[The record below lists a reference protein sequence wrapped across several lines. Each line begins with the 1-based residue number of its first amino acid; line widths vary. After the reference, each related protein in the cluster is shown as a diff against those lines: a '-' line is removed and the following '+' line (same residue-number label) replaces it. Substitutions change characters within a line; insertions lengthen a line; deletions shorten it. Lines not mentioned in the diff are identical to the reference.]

1 MHDEVAEAL
10 AVRHIALL
18 LEAPLAMEWRAP
30 DDLSADPIRGARLPG
45 CVVSRPERDQRM
57 YQAAQPP
64 RVGARAAPGGPAAED
79 RLHDRCDQGGQ
90 GECDQQGERD
100 RDLHRAIASA
110 WKIAAGTPFPSA
122 RGGCMRSRLRG
133 GARMS
138 DERKLS
144 RRGFVKGTG
153 LAASAAVLLEG
164 AEGKQPRGRAKKLGP
179 GAVEIS
185 LKVNGVDRRVSVEPR
200 ATLASVLRDQ
210 FHLTGTK
217 IGCDRGACGAC
228 TVMVGEAAVA
238 SCLMFALDAVG
249 SPILTIEG
257 LAKREQLAPIQA
269 AFVAHDALQCGFCTP
284 GMVMSCHA
292 LLQRSPHP
300 SEDDVRKAVAGN
312 TCRCGTY
319 PKVFEA
325 ALAAVATAPA
335 KAGPAQGDLP
345 AALAASGATAYGNTS
360 PVQGGT
366 AETDAAKAHDKGEGE
381 ASRMFQVGLPG
392 ALTTKE
398 RKVPAS
404 EPQPW
409 DGRAQLRVM
418 GQRVPRIDGPEKVTG
433 RARYCFDVQLSGML
447 HAAVVRSPHAHAR
460 IERVDVSDA
469 EKMPGVHATY
479 VVERLLGPAE
489 LKVKPANPGPY
500 PRIRYEGAPV
510 AAVAAAT
517 AAQAEDAARAIRVE
531 YEVLPHVADIDDAR
545 KEGAPVVF
553 EGGVEQKG
561 TAGGGGAA
569 KDVPQ
574 RGNVR
579 GPVVGGNDADV
590 EKALA
595 GSDVRIEQEYRT
607 EVQTH
612 SAIET
617 HGVVADWRDDGVTLY
632 ASTQGIHSVQ
642 DEIAALFKLPKS
654 KVRVICEFTGGGFG
668 AKFGAG
674 NHGVIA
680 LHLSRKAKRPVRL
693 FLDRRAEHL
702 AVGNRPSSIQR
713 LRLGAS
719 TDGKLQAIELKA
731 YGSAGCAA
739 GAGCAGPAKNLYPA
753 KAVRTE
759 ENDVFLHTG
768 PAAALRAPRHPQG
781 GFAAGQAIDG
791 LAEALGMDPLALRD
805 RHDAHPAR
813 RAERRIGA
821 EKFGW
826 KEARARKDSGA
837 LKRGVGLAQGG
848 SDVRAAARKL
858 GRTVRGYASR
868 AKDYDGWR
876 DDNRFTATIGG
887 AQFVEVE
894 VDTET
899 GIVRVLRALAVHDCG
914 RPVNRLA
921 IESQINGGIIQ
932 GVSYA
937 LHERRLIDRATGK
950 MVNADLEQYRIA
962 GAKDVPRIE
971 AIVLDHFR
979 GRSSTDAS
987 GIGEPATVPTCAAIA
1002 NAVAHATGARMR
1014 SLPITPARVLEALK
1028 GMRS

>member
-1 MHDEVAEAL
+1 
-10 AVRHIALL
+10 
-18 LEAPLAMEWRAP
+18 
-30 DDLSADPIRGARLPG
+30 
-45 CVVSRPERDQRM
+45 
-57 YQAAQPP
+57 
-64 RVGARAAPGGPAAED
+64 
-79 RLHDRCDQGGQ
+79 
-90 GECDQQGERD
+90 
-100 RDLHRAIASA
+100 
-110 WKIAAGTPFPSA
+110 
-122 RGGCMRSRLRG
+122 
-133 GARMS
+133 
-138 DERKLS
+138 
-144 RRGFVKGTG
+144 
-153 LAASAAVLLEG
+153 
-164 AEGKQPRGRAKKLGP
+164 
-179 GAVEIS
+179 
-185 LKVNGVDRRVSVEPR
+185 
-200 ATLASVLRDQ
+200 
-210 FHLTGTK
+210 
-217 IGCDRGACGAC
+217 
-228 TVMVGEAAVA
+228 
-238 SCLMFALDAVG
+238 
-249 SPILTIEG
+249 
-257 LAKREQLAPIQA
+257 
-269 AFVAHDALQCGFCTP
+269 
-284 GMVMSCHA
+284 
-292 LLQRSPHP
+292 
-300 SEDDVRKAVAGN
+300 
-312 TCRCGTY
+312 
-319 PKVFEA
+319 
-325 ALAAVATAPA
+325 
-335 KAGPAQGDLP
+335 
-345 AALAASGATAYGNTS
+345 
-360 PVQGGT
+360 
-366 AETDAAKAHDKGEGE
+366 
-381 ASRMFQVGLPG
+381 
-392 ALTTKE
+392 
-398 RKVPAS
+398 
-404 EPQPW
+404 
-409 DGRAQLRVM
+409 
-418 GQRVPRIDGPEKVTG
+418 
-433 RARYCFDVQLSGML
+433 
-447 HAAVVRSPHAHAR
+447 
-460 IERVDVSDA
+460 
-469 EKMPGVHATY
+469 MPGVHATY

-489 LKVKPANPGPY
+489 LKVKPANPEPY

-719 TDGKLQAIELKA
+719 TDGTLQAIELKA

-768 PAAALRAPRHPQG
+768 PAAAFRAPGHPQG
-781 GFAAGQAIDG
+781 AFALEQAIDE

-805 RHDAHPAR
+805 RNDAHPAR
-813 RAERRIGA
+813 REERRVGRERFGWDELRKRRDKGSLRRGIGFAQGLWYNFDGPPANAEVLIHDDGSVECRSGVADIGGGIRTACAQVVAEVLGVQPQDVRVRVGDTAFPQGPPSGGSMTTQLLTPAVRLAAERAKELLGGA
-821 EKFGW
+821 
-826 KEARARKDSGA
+826 
-837 LKRGVGLAQGG
+837 Q
-848 SDVRAAARKL
+848 DVRAAAKKL
-858 GRTVRGYASR
+858 GRTVRGYGER
-868 AKDYDGWR
+868 AKDYGNWNDG
-876 DDNRFTATIGG
+876 DRFSATIGG
-887 AQFVEVE
+887 AQFAEVE

-899 GIVRVLRALAVHDCG
+899 GIVRVLRVVAVHDCG

-921 IESQINGGIIQ
+921 LESQINGGVIQ
-932 GVSYA
+932 GISYA
-937 LHERRLIDRATGK
+937 LHERRILDLATGR
-950 MVNADLEQYRIA
+950 MVNADLEHYRIA
-962 GAKDVPRIE
+962 GSKDVPRIE
-971 AIVLDHFR
+971 PILVEHFL
-979 GRSSTDAS
+979 GRSNTDVS
-987 GIGEPATVPTCAAIA
+987 GIGEPATVPTCAAVA
-1002 NAVAHATGARMR
+1002 NALAHATGVRLR
-1014 SLPITPARVLEALK
+1014 TLPMTPARVLAALK
-1028 GMRS
+1028 GARS

>member
-1 MHDEVAEAL
+1 
-10 AVRHIALL
+10 
-18 LEAPLAMEWRAP
+18 
-30 DDLSADPIRGARLPG
+30 
-45 CVVSRPERDQRM
+45 
-57 YQAAQPP
+57 
-64 RVGARAAPGGPAAED
+64 
-79 RLHDRCDQGGQ
+79 
-90 GECDQQGERD
+90 
-100 RDLHRAIASA
+100 
-110 WKIAAGTPFPSA
+110 
-122 RGGCMRSRLRG
+122 
-133 GARMS
+133 MS

-228 TVMVGEAAVA
+228 TVMVGESAVA

-433 RARYCFDVQLSGML
+433 RARYCFDVQLPGML

-719 TDGKLQAIELKA
+719 TDGTLQAIELKA

-768 PAAALRAPRHPQG
+768 PAAAFRAPGHPQG
-781 GFAAGQAIDG
+781 AFALEQAIDE

-805 RHDAHPAR
+805 RNDAHPAR
-813 RAERRIGA
+813 REERRVGRERFGWDELRKRRDKGSLRRGIGFAQGLWYNFDGPPANAEVLIHDDGSVECRSGVADIGGGIRTACAQVVAEVLGVQPQDVIVHIGDTALPEGPPSGGSMTTQMLTPAVRLAAERAKA
-821 EKFGW
+821 ELF
-826 KEARARKDSGA
+826 SGGE
-837 LKRGVGLAQGG
+837 RG
-848 SDVRAAARKL
+848 DVRAAAKRM
-858 GRTVRGYASR
+858 GRTVRGFASR
-868 AKDYDGWR
+868 VRDYAGWQDGDR
-876 DDNRFTATIGG
+876 YTATIGG

-894 VDTET
+894 ADMET
-899 GIVRVLRALAVHDCG
+899 GIVRVVRALAVHDCG
-914 RPVNRLA
+914 RPVNRLG

-1002 NAVAHATGARMR
+1002 NAVAHATGARVR

>member
-1 MHDEVAEAL
+1 
-10 AVRHIALL
+10 
-18 LEAPLAMEWRAP
+18 
-30 DDLSADPIRGARLPG
+30 
-45 CVVSRPERDQRM
+45 
-57 YQAAQPP
+57 
-64 RVGARAAPGGPAAED
+64 
-79 RLHDRCDQGGQ
+79 
-90 GECDQQGERD
+90 
-100 RDLHRAIASA
+100 
-110 WKIAAGTPFPSA
+110 
-122 RGGCMRSRLRG
+122 
-133 GARMS
+133 MS

-228 TVMVGEAAVA
+228 TVMVGESAVA

-433 RARYCFDVQLSGML
+433 RARYCFDVQFPGML

-460 IERVDVSDA
+460 IERVEVSDA

-719 TDGKLQAIELKA
+719 TDGTLQAIELKA

-768 PAAALRAPRHPQG
+768 PAAAFRAPGHPQG
-781 GFAAGQAIDG
+781 AFALEQAIDE

-805 RHDAHPAR
+805 RNDAHPAR
-813 RAERRIGA
+813 REERRVGRERFGWDELRKRRDKGSLRRGIGFAQGLWYNFDGPPANAEVLIHDDGSVECRSGVADIGGGIRTACAQVVAEVLGVQPQDVIVHIGDTALPEGPPSGGSMTTQMLTPAVRLAAERAKA
-821 EKFGW
+821 ELF
-826 KEARARKDSGA
+826 SGGE
-837 LKRGVGLAQGG
+837 RG
-848 SDVRAAARKL
+848 DVRAAAKRM
-858 GRTVRGYASR
+858 GRTVRGFASR
-868 AKDYDGWR
+868 VRDYAGWQDGDR
-876 DDNRFTATIGG
+876 YTATIGG

-894 VDTET
+894 ADMET
-899 GIVRVLRALAVHDCG
+899 GIVRVVRALAVHDCG
-914 RPVNRLA
+914 RPVNRLG

-1002 NAVAHATGARMR
+1002 NAVAHATGARVR

>member
-1 MHDEVAEAL
+1 
-10 AVRHIALL
+10 
-18 LEAPLAMEWRAP
+18 
-30 DDLSADPIRGARLPG
+30 
-45 CVVSRPERDQRM
+45 
-57 YQAAQPP
+57 
-64 RVGARAAPGGPAAED
+64 
-79 RLHDRCDQGGQ
+79 
-90 GECDQQGERD
+90 
-100 RDLHRAIASA
+100 
-110 WKIAAGTPFPSA
+110 
-122 RGGCMRSRLRG
+122 
-133 GARMS
+133 MS

-228 TVMVGEAAVA
+228 TVMVGESAVA

-319 PKVFEA
+319 PKVFKA

-719 TDGKLQAIELKA
+719 TDGTLQAIELKA

-768 PAAALRAPRHPQG
+768 PAAAFRAPGHPQG
-781 GFAAGQAIDG
+781 AFALEQAIDE

-805 RHDAHPAR
+805 RNDAHPAR
-813 RAERRIGA
+813 REERRVGRERFGWDELRKRRDKGSLRRGIGFAQGLWYNFDGPPANAEVLIHDDGSVECRSGVADIGGGIRTACAQVVAEVLGVQPQDVIVHIGDTALPEGPPSGGSMTTQMLTPAVRLAAERAKA
-821 EKFGW
+821 ELF
-826 KEARARKDSGA
+826 SGGE
-837 LKRGVGLAQGG
+837 RG
-848 SDVRAAARKL
+848 DVRAAAKRM
-858 GRTVRGYASR
+858 GRTVRGFASR
-868 AKDYDGWR
+868 VRDYAGWQDGDR
-876 DDNRFTATIGG
+876 YTATIGG

-894 VDTET
+894 ADMET
-899 GIVRVLRALAVHDCG
+899 GIVRVVRALAVHDCG
-914 RPVNRLA
+914 RPVNRLG

-1002 NAVAHATGARMR
+1002 NAVAHATGARVR